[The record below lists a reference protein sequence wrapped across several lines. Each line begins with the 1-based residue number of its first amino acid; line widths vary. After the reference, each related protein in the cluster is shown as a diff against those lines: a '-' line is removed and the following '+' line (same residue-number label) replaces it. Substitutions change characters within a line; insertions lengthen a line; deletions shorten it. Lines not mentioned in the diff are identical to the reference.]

1 MTAATKIKICG
12 VTLPDDA
19 ARVAAAGA
27 DFIGLNFWP
36 RSKRYL
42 APERAP
48 MIAAA
53 ARAASQHP
61 QALASGIAVVGVFV
75 NAAVDDIAAIARDAA
90 LDVIQ
95 LHGNETPED
104 VVAVSLATQLPVW
117 KAVAA
122 AGPRDLDRLDAWQA
136 DAILLDAPTAGHGG
150 SGKPFDWSLARDAR
164 LRYPARRIVLAGGL
178 EPKNVAAAITV
189 VDPWAVD
196 VASGVE
202 AAPGIKDAA
211 KLTAFIEAVRRPHA
225 VRSL

>member
-19 ARVAAAGA
+19 ARVAACGA

-36 RSKRYL
+36 KSKRYL

-53 ARAASQHP
+53 ARAACP
-61 QALASGIAVVGVFV
+61 TPGGIGVVGVFV
-75 NAAVDDIAAIARDAA
+75 NAAVDHIVAIARDVA

-95 LHGNETPED
+95 LHGAESPED
-104 VVAVSLATQLPVW
+104 VVAVALATQVPVW
-117 KAVAA
+117 KAIAA
-122 AGPRDLDRLDAWQA
+122 AGPRDLERLELWQV
-136 DAILLDAPTAGHGG
+136 DAIVLDAPTPGHGG
-150 SGKPFDWSLARDAR
+150 SGKPFDWNLARDAR
-164 LRYPARRIVLAGGL
+164 RRYPARRLVLAGGL
-178 EPKNVAAAITV
+178 DPRNVGAAIAAA
-189 VDPWAVD
+189 DPWAVD

-211 KLTAFIEAVRRPHA
+211 KVTAFVDAVRRPRA
-225 VRSL
+225 